1 MTHIIPQK
9 NLPLINPSFPVC
21 VKIVKFLWIFLFF
34 LIFALLL
41 WCLVVI
47 ICLQIILC
55 FPYTFYSLQSD
66 LNKYLQ
72 IGPHLGD
79 LLYRKFYL
87 NHKSKLAVQNFFLI
101 EENFSL
107 GCVKNE
113 PSPSFKI
120 HIFCMMNHFYEVLL
134 QKRSCVPPSFHR
146 LYIQFE
152 YIIFKRCL

>member
-1 MTHIIPQK
+1 MCK
-9 NLPLINPSFPVC
+9 NCKILTNFSVLPNICPTS
-21 VKIVKFLWIFLFF
+21 
-34 LIFALLL
+34 
-41 WCLVVI
+41 LVLS
-47 ICLQIILC
+47 CHNMLTDNS

-72 IGPHLGD
+72 IGPHFGD

-87 NHKSKLAVQNFFLI
+87 NHKGKLAVQNFFLI

-134 QKRSCVPPSFHR
+134 QKAVFQLPSIDFTFG
-146 LYIQFE
+146 LNI
-152 YIIFKRCL
+152 